1 MRKALIACA
10 AAALALS
17 AASAQEM
24 EKYPLGDYQELT
36 DTKPHDGAE
45 VWDALKKP
53 VELGWGSIDTRY
65 K

>member
-45 VWDALKKP
+45 VWDALNKP
-53 VELGWGSIDTRY
+53 VELG
-65 K
+65 